1 MMVAFRNLR
10 NARFGFCMCKWYY
23 AAFNHLNLL
32 LSSENLVTGLPTY
45 TVVVVPTGAN
55 NHGAFSS
62 FSFKALSRL
71 LHWKQGPMID
81 SLIAGIYLSSSA
93 KQQASLWQMTR
104 ISSDITPSCNE
115 SASTSAHQGSS
126 RTSMQVGLPK
136 RFCVTALHLL
146 LAIRLTL
153 ITVYVYN
160 AI

>member
-45 TVVVVPTGAN
+45 TVVVVPTGTN

-81 SLIAGIYLSSSA
+81 SLIAGIYLS
-93 KQQASLWQMTR
+93 

-126 RTSMQVGLPK
+126 RTSMQVGMPK